1 MKVIIIDDDVT
12 SRLVLRKLC
21 SKIDDIEII
30 GEYENPLEAMPILDE
45 NRADLIFLDIHMP
58 ELSGIDFLKISK
70 SLPYTILTTSDPNF
84 ALEAYEY
91 NVTDYLLKP
100 IDTLRFLKAIEKVK
114 SLTASLDTEKSGT
127 EEIYINVDRRL
138 VRLMIDEINI
148 VEAKGDYVMIRTA
161 EKNYIVHSTMKNIEK
176 KLPSHTFIKVH
187 RSYIINKD
195 RIVDIKDNSVLINK
209 DVVPISRSNKEAL
222 MKSLNMI

>member
-1 MKVIIIDDDVT
+1 MKVIIIDDDIT
-12 SRLVLRKLC
+12 SRLILKKLC
-21 SKIDDIEII
+21 SKIDDVEVI
-30 GEYENPLEAMPILDE
+30 GEYENPLEAIHILDK
-45 NRADLIFLDIHMP
+45 NKADLIFLDIHMP

-70 SLPYTILTTSDPNF
+70 SLPYTILITSDPNF

-100 IDTLRFLKAIEKVK
+100 INTVRFLKAIEKVK
-114 SLTASLDTEKSGT
+114 SLTASLDNEKSGL

-138 VRLMIDEINI
+138 VRLMINEINI
-148 VEAKGDYVMIRTA
+148 VEAKGDYIMIRTND
-161 EKNYIVHSTMKNIEK
+161 KNYIVHSTMKNIEK
-176 KLPSHTFIKVH
+176 KLPGHTFVKVH

-209 DVVPISRSNKEAL
+209 AVIPISRSNKETL

>member
-1 MKVIIIDDDVT
+1 MKVIIIDDDIT
-12 SRLVLRKLC
+12 SRLILKKLC
-21 SKIDDIEII
+21 SKIDDVEVI
-30 GEYENPLEAMPILDE
+30 GEYENPLEAMHILDK
-45 NRADLIFLDIHMP
+45 NKADLIFLDIHMP

-70 SLPYTILTTSDPNF
+70 SLPYTILITSDPNF

-100 IDTLRFLKAIEKVK
+100 INTVRFLKAIEKVK
-114 SLTASLDTEKSGT
+114 SLTASLDNEKSGL

-138 VRLMIDEINI
+138 VRLMINEINI
-148 VEAKGDYVMIRTA
+148 VEAKGDYIMIRTND
-161 EKNYIVHSTMKNIEK
+161 KNYIVHSTMKNIEK
-176 KLPSHTFIKVH
+176 KLPGYTFVKVH

-209 DVVPISRSNKEAL
+209 AVIPISRSNKETL

>member
-12 SRLVLRKLC
+12 SRLVLKKLC
-21 SKIDDIEII
+21 SKIDDIKVI
-30 GEYENPLEAMPILDE
+30 GEYENPLEAMPVLDE

-100 IDTLRFLKAIEKVK
+100 IDTLRFLKSIEKVK
-114 SLTASLDTEKSGT
+114 SLTASLDSEKSGV

-138 VRLMIDEINI
+138 VRLMINDINV
-148 VEAKGDYVMIRTA
+148 VEAKGDYVMIRTT

-176 KLPSHTFIKVH
+176 KLPDHTFIKVH

-195 RIVDIKDNSVLINK
+195 RIIDIKDNSVLINK
-209 DVVPISRSNKEAL
+209 DVIPISRSNKEAL

>member
-30 GEYENPLEAMPILDE
+30 GEYENPLEAMPVLNE

-70 SLPYTILTTSDPNF
+70 SLPYTILITSDPNF

-100 IDTLRFLKAIEKVK
+100 IETVRFLKAIEKVK
-114 SLTASLDTEKSGT
+114 SLTASLDVEKSGT

-148 VEAKGDYVMIRTA
+148 VEAKGDYVMIRTSD
-161 EKNYIVHSTMKNIEK
+161 KNYIVHSTMKNIEK
-176 KLPSHTFIKVH
+176 KLPTHTFIKVH

-195 RIVDIKDNSVLINK
+195 QIIDIKDNSVLINK

>member
-30 GEYENPLEAMPILDE
+30 GEYENPLEAMPVLNE

-70 SLPYTILTTSDPNF
+70 SLPYTILITSDPNF

-100 IDTLRFLKAIEKVK
+100 IETVRFLKAIEKVK
-114 SLTASLDTEKSGT
+114 SLTASLDVEKSGT

-148 VEAKGDYVMIRTA
+148 VEAKGDYVMIRTSD
-161 EKNYIVHSTMKNIEK
+161 KNYIVHSTMKNIEK
-176 KLPSHTFIKVH
+176 KLPAHTFIKVH

-195 RIVDIKDNSVLINK
+195 QIIDIKDNSVLINK

>member
-70 SLPYTILTTSDPNF
+70 SLPYTILITSDPNF

-114 SLTASLDTEKSGT
+114 SLTASLDSEKSGS

-148 VEAKGDYVMIRTA
+148 VEAKGDYVMIRTS

-209 DVVPISRSNKEAL
+209 DVVPISRSNKETL

>member
-30 GEYENPLEAMPILDE
+30 GEYENPLDAMPILDE

-70 SLPYTILTTSDPNF
+70 SLPYTILITSDPNF

-100 IDTLRFLKAIEKVK
+100 IDTVRFLKAIEKVK
-114 SLTASLDTEKSGT
+114 SLTASLDSEKSGS

-138 VRLMIDEINI
+138 VRLMIDNINI
-148 VEAKGDYVMIRTA
+148 IEAKGDYVMIRTT

-176 KLPSHTFIKVH
+176 KLPNHTFIKVH

-195 RIVDIKDNSVLINK
+195 RIIDIKDNSVLINK

>member
-45 NRADLIFLDIHMP
+45 NRADLIFLDIHKP

>member
-1 MKVIIIDDDVT
+1 MKVIIIDDDAT
-12 SRLVLRKLC
+12 SRLVLRKQC

-30 GEYENPLEAMPILDE
+30 GEFENPIEAMSILDE

-70 SLPYTILTTSDPNF
+70 SLPYTILITSDPDF

-100 IDTLRFLKAIEKVK
+100 VETLRFLKAIEKVK
-114 SLTASLDTEKSGT
+114 SLTASLDTEKSGS

-138 VRLMIDEINI
+138 VRLMIDKINI
-148 VEAKGDYVMIRTA
+148 VEAKGDYVMIRTVD
-161 EKNYIVHSTMKNIEK
+161 KNYIVHSTMKNIEN

-209 DVVPISRSNKEAL
+209 DVVPISRSNKETL
-222 MKSLNMI
+222 MKSLNTI

>member
-21 SKIDDIEII
+21 SKIDDIKII
-30 GEYENPLEAMPILDE
+30 GEYENPLEAMPVLDE

-70 SLPYTILTTSDPNF
+70 SLPYTILITSDPNF

-100 IDTLRFLKAIEKVK
+100 IDTVRFLKAIEKVK
-114 SLTASLDTEKSGT
+114 SLTASLDSEKSGT

-138 VRLMIDEINI
+138 VRLMIDNINI
-148 VEAKGDYVMIRTA
+148 IEAKGDYVMIRTT

-195 RIVDIKDNSVLINK
+195 RIIDIKDNSVLINK